1 MPYSLVLHCVSP
13 SGTVYPEDLQGQ
25 KTLALFLE
33 ELIQK
38 QDAALATQLHA
49 PRNAK
54 PFTTA
59 ILHPVRTDREP
70 RGRPAADHQGVR
82 QAVLHEGVMQIRIT
96 LLDDGLYPHVSQFF
110 LQHLRGVP
118 LLRLGR
124 SELAVSRVMTTPES
138 GEPWAGFARF
148 EELLAR
154 ASENETAWHIQFV
167 TPTAFKSGDAD
178 MLLPVPRLCFQSW
191 LNSWDEHSPLPFF
204 QDKALRRAFLAEV
217 VEWGVSVT
225 YDQLRLAQAPLYFND
240 VRTREQ
246 GFVGACRFT
255 VRPSRVEP
263 AYRKI
268 LATLAAY
275 SYYAGTGRKTT
286 MGMGLTRR
294 L

>member
-1 MPYSLVLHCVSP
+1 MPYSVVLHCVSP

-25 KTLALFLE
+25 KALALFLE

-38 QDAALATQLHA
+38 QDAALAMQLHA
-49 PRNAK
+49 PSNAK

-59 ILHPVRTDREP
+59 ILHRASTDRER
-70 RGRPAADHQGVR
+70 RGRAAPDRPGAS
-82 QAVLHEGVMQIRIT
+82 QAVSHDGEMHLRIT
-96 LLDDGLYPHVSQFF
+96 LLDDTLYPHISQFF
-110 LQHLRGVP
+110 LQHLDGVP

-124 SELAVSRVMTTPES
+124 STLAVSRVMTTPES
-138 GEPWAGFARF
+138 GDPWANFARF
-148 EELLAR
+148 DELLAR
-154 ASENETAWHIQFV
+154 ASENETAWHIQFAS
-167 TPTAFKSGDAD
+167 PTAFRTGDAE
-178 MLLPVPRLCFQSW
+178 MPLPVPRLCFQSW
-191 LNSWDEHSPLPFF
+191 LNSWDEHAPLPFF
-204 QDKALRRAFLAEV
+204 QDKAVRRAFLAEV

-225 YDQLRLAQAPLYFND
+225 YDQLRLVQAPLYFND
-240 VRTREQ
+240 VRTRDQ

-255 VRPSRVEP
+255 VKPSRIEP
-263 AYRKI
+263 MYRKV

>member
-33 ELIQK
+33 ELVQK

-59 ILHPVRTDREP
+59 ILPQARTDRGP
-70 RGRPAADHQGVR
+70 RSRAVPDHQGVR
-82 QAVLHEGVMQIRIT
+82 QVVLYKGAMQIRLT

-110 LQHLRGVP
+110 LQHLSGVP

-255 VRPSRVEP
+255 IRPSRVEP
-263 AYRKI
+263 VYRKI

-294 L
+294 